1 MQNYFQRGD
10 NLSVPAPVANVASG
24 QFVLVGASIFG
35 AAVHAT
41 VNVGDQLEIVTVG
54 VYQNAPKAAG
64 AAWAIGD
71 ILYWDNTAGNFTK
84 TATNNTRV
92 GSALSV
98 QASGDTVGN
107 VKLGVATV

>member
-1 MQNYFQRGD
+1 MTR
-10 NLSVPAPVANVASG
+10 
-24 QFVLVGASIFG
+24 
-35 AAVHAT
+35 
-41 VNVGDQLEIVTVG
+41 G
-54 VYQNAPKAAG
+54 VYDGVPKAAG

-98 QASGDTVGN
+98 QASGDVVGR
-107 VKLGVATV
+107 VKLGISTI

>member
-1 MQNYFQRGD
+1 MQNFQSRGITV
-10 NLSVPAPVANVASG
+10 SVPSPVANVASG

-35 AAVHAT
+35 AAIVGA
-41 VNVGDQLEIVTVG
+41 VNVGDDLELVTEG

-92 GSALSV
+92 GTAVSV
-98 QASGDTVGN
+98 QASGDTAGS
-107 VKLGVATV
+107 VKLGVHTV